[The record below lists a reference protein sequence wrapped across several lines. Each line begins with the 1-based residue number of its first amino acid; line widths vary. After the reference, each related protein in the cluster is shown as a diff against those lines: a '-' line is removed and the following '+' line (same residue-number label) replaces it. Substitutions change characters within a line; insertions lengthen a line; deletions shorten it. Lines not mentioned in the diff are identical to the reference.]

1 VYRHGPRAR
10 AYTPERPT
18 GVRRGLCASTLAAMR
33 WWSFVTI
40 LRLVGRGL
48 RDLVSAIL
56 GRQPVTVPL
65 SAPPGEIGLL
75 TSPDA
80 YRGYCEI
87 VAEGF
92 DFNTAARIALYFWS
106 YDPGRVL
113 RRFPGP
119 GLGLP
124 SMTDKICPPRPIL
137 RRARQS
143 ENAEVVELA
152 CDHMKIAVE
161 PDRGVVVD
169 ATLDFLRRRVPVR

>member
-1 VYRHGPRAR
+1 MTSAAR
-10 AYTPERPT
+10 DG
-18 GVRRGLCASTLAAMR
+18 GVVAVVAVAPMFSGLSSTLAAIR
-33 WWSFVTI
+33 WWSPLTI

-80 YRGYCEI
+80 YPGYCEI

-106 YDPGRVL
+106 YDPGRFL
-113 RRFPGP
+113 QRFPRP
-119 GLGLP
+119 VLVLP
-124 SMTDKICPPRPIL
+124 SMTDKICPPRPTI
-137 RRARQS
+137 RRARRS
-143 ENAEVVELA
+143 ENAEVVELS

-161 PDRGVVVD
+161 PHRGVVVD
-169 ATLDFLRRRVPVR
+169 ATLDFLRRCVPVR